1 MCAPLDLAQ
10 VDFSAISAGTS
21 GGPALHRCDT
31 MPDEQ
36 AIVCVYFPSMCRKCQ
51 RLSSYEWIFLSFF
64 FWLCFSGKQPEMIP
78 LHLAGAFLVMDFLA
92 IRVGEFSMDFW
103 VVHLWWIYRW
113 WIFGGFLCGRFGV
126 NFREVDFWLISGD
139 FWEVDL

>member
-1 MCAPLDLAQ
+1 M
-10 VDFSAISAGTS
+10 DF
-21 GGPALHRCDT
+21 
-31 MPDEQ
+31 
-36 AIVCVYFPSMCRKCQ
+36 FK
-51 RLSSYEWIFLSFF
+51 FF
-64 FWLCFSGKQPEMIP
+64 FGGLCFSGKQPEMIP

-92 IRVGEFSMDFW
+92 IWVGEFSMDFW
-103 VVHLWWIYRW
+103 VVHLWWISRW